1 MCLFS
6 ACFLFQFLIGRPRGR
21 KGLHLESSVLLTTE
35 SPAPKTVTR
44 NIKDGQ
50 SMSIGQRDGGMDPE
64 SLNILEGEKQLA
76 SSPQSPCFRKQGTHP
91 SKLIAGLGLRAMGS
105 LRPGPLVWGQLGSGT
120 LLRTCPHRRQGK
132 GAI

>member
-76 SSPQSPCFRKQGTHP
+76 SSPQSPSENKELSHQN
-91 SKLIAGLGLRAMGS
+91 SLLVLGYVPWA
-105 LRPGPLVWGQLGSGT
+105 P
-120 LLRTCPHRRQGK
+120 
-132 GAI
+132 